1 MRDIPLKLLAV
12 TLMIVVFISPL
23 KAQKTETIKK
33 PGKKLYGHQRDV
45 SALTVSHDGKLMVTG
60 SWRNDAILWKLGD
73 TIKKQWQFKAHRTT
87 VEGVDISHDNK
98 YIATCSDDANA
109 YIWSIE
115 KEKRVRTLGGHKST
129 INAISFNDHFEKNK
143 GRFVAT
149 ATNNGIV
156 RVYDRE
162 KQGKIIRKIKLKN
175 GQSANSVIFDKGGK
189 YVLVG
194 SGEGNIYIYNFLTG
208 KKARVFKGHKDA
220 VSSLALSPDG
230 LQVVS
235 GSSDQ
240 TAKIWSY
247 AKAKVLHTLKGHS
260 WRVLDVAF
268 GPKGEYVVTGS
279 NDKTARLWE
288 VSSGKQVRV
297 YKPKGRDYFRAVGM
311 SPDQRYAI
319 TGSLVRGG
327 KKDAA
332 VLFWPTG
339 L

>member
-1 MRDIPLKLLAV
+1 MRNIPLKLLAV
-12 TLMIVVFISPL
+12 ACTMGALISPL
-23 KAQKTETIKK
+23 KAQKTETIKEAA
-33 PGKKLYGHQRDV
+33 KKLHGHKRDV

-60 SWRNDAILWKLGD
+60 SWRNNAILWKLGN

-98 YIATCSDDANA
+98 YIATSSGDANA
-109 YIWSIE
+109 YIWSIK
-115 KEKRVRTLGGHKST
+115 KEKRIRTLGGHRST
-129 INAISFNDHFEKNK
+129 INDISFNDHFDENK
-143 GRFVAT
+143 GRFIAT
-149 ATNNGIV
+149 STNNGIV

-162 KQGKIIRKIKLKN
+162 KDGKIIRKIELED
-175 GQSANSVIFDKGGK
+175 GRSANSVIFDKGGK

-194 SGEGNIYIYNFLTG
+194 GGKGNIYVYNFLTG
-208 KKARVFKGHKDA
+208 KKARVFKGHDDA
-220 VSSLALSPDG
+220 ISSLALSPDG

-288 VSSGKQVRV
+288 ASSGKQVRV
-297 YKPKGRDYFRAVGM
+297 YKPDGRDYFRAVGM
-311 SPDQRYAI
+311 SPDQKYAI
-319 TGSLVRGG
+319 TGSIVREG